1 MLSDFLI
8 FTHPAFGIFGILA
21 TVWLLIEALNA
32 NAVNE
37 SRLNKAAWSVAFF
50 MLLALLFGGQW
61 YVVYYPVEKA
71 VILNGPWPFAHN
83 FFMEVKEHLFFI
95 PLILALYLPMIVTRN
110 NLSINNG
117 ARKIVITVSSI
128 IIVLSLL
135 IEGAGAVINEG
146 AKIAYK
152 QTNLQEGGQK

>member
-8 FTHPAFGIFGILA
+8 FIHPAFGILGILA
-21 TVWLLIEALNA
+21 TVWLLVEALNA
-32 NAVNE
+32 NDTNNA
-37 SRLNKAAWSVAFF
+37 RLRKAAWSVAFL
-50 MLLALLFGGQW
+50 MLLTLLFGGQW

-71 VILNGPWPFAHN
+71 VILHGPWPFAHN

-95 PLILALYLPMIVTRN
+95 PLILALYLPIIVNRN
-110 NLSINNG
+110 KLNINSG
-117 ARKIVITVSSI
+117 ARKIVIVVCSI
-128 IIVLSLL
+128 IIGLSLL

-152 QTNLQEGGQK
+152 QSNVQGEQK